1 MEISCSLFLLYDFHR
16 GAIVETMV
24 DFSSSVNALRNIG
37 ISQRVVANNLANVE
51 STGFKESRTVQG
63 TQSASVT
70 ANQTQGGLIVT
81 NNLLDFAINGNGY
94 IAVSSPEGTAYSRSG
109 TLSIDKNGV
118 ITDNNGNP
126 LKPQVSVPTGTSSIA
141 IQADGVINADLSG
154 NATSIGQLSIT
165 TFPNPG
171 GLKQTGDNLLQ
182 ESLASGQPL
191 TNTPG
196 TGGAGNLVLGGI
208 ERSNVSVSDNI
219 VTMIIN
225 RNAFA
230 YNAKAITVQEDM
242 DRVTLS
248 IKG

>member
-1 MEISCSLFLLYDFHR
+1 
-16 GAIVETMV
+16 MV

-37 ISQRVVANNLANVE
+37 ISQRVTANNIANVE
-51 STGFKESRTVQG
+51 SAGFKESRTVQG
-63 TQSASVT
+63 TQSATV
-70 ANQTQGGLIVT
+70 AVNRNQGGLIVT
-81 NNLLDFAINGNGY
+81 NNRLDFAINGNGY

-118 ITDNNGNP
+118 ITDSNGNP
-126 LKPQVSVPTGTSSIA
+126 LEPQISVPTGPSSIS
-141 IQADGVINADLSG
+141 IQADGTINADVNG

-171 GLKQTGDNLLQ
+171 GLRQTGDNLLQ
-182 ESLASGQPL
+182 ENLASGQPL
-191 TNTPG
+191 TNAPD
-196 TGGAGNLVLGGI
+196 TGGAGSLVMGGI
-208 ERSNVSVSDNI
+208 ERSNASLSDNI

-225 RNAFA
+225 QNTFS

>member
-1 MEISCSLFLLYDFHR
+1 
-16 GAIVETMV
+16 MV
-24 DFSSSVNALRNIG
+24 NFSSSVNALRHIG
-37 ISQRVVANNLANVE
+37 IAQRVTANNVANVE
-51 STGFKESRTVQG
+51 STGFKGSRTVQG
-63 TQSASVT
+63 TQSATVNV
-70 ANQTQGGLIVT
+70 NQNQGGLIVT
-81 NNLLDFAINGNGY
+81 NNLLDFAITGNGY

-109 TLSIDKNGV
+109 TLSINKNGV

-126 LKPQVSVPTGTSSIA
+126 LEPPVSVPTGTSSIS
-141 IQADGVINADLSG
+141 IQANGTINADVNG
-154 NATSIGQLSIT
+154 NATPIGQLSIT

-171 GLKQTGDNLLQ
+171 GLKQTGDNLLR

-208 ERSNVSVSDNI
+208 ERSNVSLSDNI
-219 VTMIIN
+219 VTIIIN
-225 RNAFA
+225 RNTFA

>member
-1 MEISCSLFLLYDFHR
+1 
-16 GAIVETMV
+16 MV

-37 ISQRVVANNLANVE
+37 ISQRVTANNIANVE
-51 STGFKESRTVQG
+51 SAGFKESRTVQG
-63 TQSASVT
+63 TQSATV
-70 ANQTQGGLIVT
+70 AVNQNQGGLIVT

-94 IAVSSPEGTAYSRSG
+94 IAVSGPEGTAYSRSG
-109 TLSIDKNGV
+109 TLSINKNGV

-126 LKPQVSVPTGTSSIA
+126 TEPQISVPTGTSSIS
-141 IQADGVINADLSG
+141 IQADGVINADVNGSV
-154 NATSIGQLSIT
+154 TSIGQLSIT

-171 GLKQTGDNLLQ
+171 GLRQAGDKLLQ

-191 TNTPG
+191 TNAPG
-196 TGGAGNLVLGGI
+196 TGGAGSLVLGGI
-208 ERSNVSVSDNI
+208 ERSNVSLSDNI

-225 RNAFA
+225 QGAFT
-230 YNAKAITVQEDM
+230 YNVKAITVQEEM